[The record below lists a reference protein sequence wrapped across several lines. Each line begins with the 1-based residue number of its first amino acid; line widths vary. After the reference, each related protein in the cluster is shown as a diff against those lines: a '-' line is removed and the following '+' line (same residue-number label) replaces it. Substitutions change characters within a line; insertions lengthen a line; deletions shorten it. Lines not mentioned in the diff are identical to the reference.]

1 MGPKREGRLR
11 NLIGEVVCDQ
21 RVWVFTSQVHVRQKV
36 LSSLRTV
43 FIAAVA
49 VITLFP
55 WPTLAQQRPL
65 ATEDPESIGSGL
77 VMIEGGF
84 DYMRD
89 KLYPV
94 SGLKGHRF
102 RVPTAGVTVGVSS
115 IAEIQIDGIS
125 YQSLNVTTRVEAP
138 LSRLLQFSGDT
149 TYDMDDIV
157 VGAKARVLSEGR
169 RRPAVALRFATRLP
183 NAGNESGLGLDT
195 TDFINT
201 VLVGKTFGAVR
212 VVGNVGMGIL
222 GDPTRGDRQNDV
234 VVYGVSLTRVITNA
248 VQFVTEVNGYEN
260 TRRGSPPPGTDSS
273 SYFRA
278 GARYSRGSIHFDAA
292 LVSGLTARDA
302 SVGLTAGLS
311 WVFQGME
318 VP

>member
-1 MGPKREGRLR
+1 MRQ
-11 NLIGEVVCDQ
+11 LIIEVVCGQ
-21 RVWVFTSQVHVRQKV
+21 RVWVYKSQAHVRQNV
-36 LSSLRTV
+36 LSSLSAV

-49 VITLFP
+49 AITFVS
-55 WPTLAQQRPL
+55 WPARAQQRPL
-65 ATEDPESIGSGL
+65 ATEDPESVGSGL
-77 VMIEGGF
+77 VRIEGGF
-84 DYMRD
+84 DYVRD
-89 KLYPV
+89 QIYPV
-94 SGLKGHRF
+94 SGLEGHRF
-102 RVPTAGVTVGVSS
+102 RVPTAGVSIGVSS

-125 YQSLNVTTRVEAP
+125 YQSLNVTSRAEAP

-195 TDFINT
+195 TDFVNT
-201 VLVGKTFGAVR
+201 LLVGKTLGSVR
-212 VVGNVGMGIL
+212 VVGNVGLGIL

-234 VVYGVSLTRVITNA
+234 VMYGVSLTRAITNTIH
-248 VQFVTEVNGYEN
+248 FVAEVNGYEN

-292 LVSGLTARDA
+292 LVSGLTSRDA

>member
-1 MGPKREGRLR
+1 MRQ
-11 NLIGEVVCDQ
+11 LIVEVVCGH
-21 RVWVFTSQVHVRQKV
+21 RGWVCKSQAHVRQNL
-36 LSSLRTV
+36 LSPLSTV
-43 FIAAVA
+43 FIVA
-49 VITLFP
+49 ISVITFVS
-55 WPTLAQQRPL
+55 WPARAQQRPL
-65 ATEDPESIGSGL
+65 ATEDPESVGSGL

-84 DYMRD
+84 DYVRD
-89 KLYPV
+89 QIYPV
-94 SGLKGHRF
+94 SGLEGHRF

-115 IAEIQIDGIS
+115 IAEIKIGGIS
-125 YQSLNVTTRVEAP
+125 YQSLNVTARAEAP

-169 RRPAVALRFATRLP
+169 LRPAVALRFATRLP

-195 TDFINT
+195 TDFVNT
-201 VLVGKTFGAVR
+201 LLVGKTLGSVR
-212 VVGNVGMGIL
+212 VVGNVGLGIL

-234 VVYGVSLTRVITNA
+234 VMYGVSLTRTITNTIH
-248 VQFVTEVNGYEN
+248 FVAEVNGYEN

-292 LVSGLTARDA
+292 LVSGLTSRDP

>member
-1 MGPKREGRLR
+1 MGWKREARLR
-11 NLIGEVVCDQ
+11 QLIVEVVCGQ
-21 RVWVFTSQVHVRQKV
+21 RIWVYKTQSHVRQNL
-36 LSSLRTV
+36 LSPLITV
-43 FIAAVA
+43 FIVA
-49 VITLFP
+49 VLVITFVS
-55 WPTLAQQRPL
+55 WPARAQQRPL
-65 ATEDPESIGSGL
+65 ATEDPESVGSGL

-84 DYMRD
+84 DYVRD
-89 KLYPV
+89 QIYPV
-94 SGLKGHRF
+94 SGLEGHRF
-102 RVPTAGVTVGVSS
+102 RVPSAGVTVGVSS

-125 YQSLNVTTRVEAP
+125 YQSLNVTTRAEAP

-195 TDFINT
+195 TDFVNT
-201 VLVGKTFGAVR
+201 LLVGKTLGSVR
-212 VVGNVGMGIL
+212 VVGNVGLGIL

-234 VVYGVSLTRVITNA
+234 VMYGVSLARAMTDAIH
-248 VQFVTEVNGYEN
+248 FVAEVNGYAN

-292 LVSGLTARDA
+292 LLSGLTSRDA

>member
-1 MGPKREGRLR
+1 MGRKREDRLR
-11 NLIGEVVCDQ
+11 QLIIEVVCGQ
-21 RVWVFTSQVHVRQKV
+21 RVWVYRAQEHVYQNV
-36 LSSLRTV
+36 FSSLSKV
-43 FIAAVA
+43 FIGAVA
-49 VITLFP
+49 AIIFFS
-55 WPTLAQQRPL
+55 WPALAQQRPL
-65 ATEDPESIGSGL
+65 ATEDPESVGSGL
-77 VMIEGGF
+77 VRIEGGF
-84 DYMRD
+84 DYVRD
-89 KLYPV
+89 QIYPV
-94 SGLKGHRF
+94 SGLEGHRF
-102 RVPTAGVTVGVSS
+102 RVPTAGVSIGVSS

-125 YQSLNVTTRVEAP
+125 YQSLDVTSRVEAP

-195 TDFINT
+195 TDFVNT
-201 VLVGKTFGAVR
+201 LLVGKTLGSVR
-212 VVGNVGMGIL
+212 VVGNVGLGIF

-234 VVYGVSLTRVITNA
+234 LMYGVSLTRAITNEIH
-248 VQFVTEVNGYEN
+248 FVAEVHGYAN
-260 TRRGSPPPGTDSS
+260 TRRGGPPPGTDSS
-273 SYFRA
+273 SYFRT

-292 LVSGLTARDA
+292 LVSGLTSRDA